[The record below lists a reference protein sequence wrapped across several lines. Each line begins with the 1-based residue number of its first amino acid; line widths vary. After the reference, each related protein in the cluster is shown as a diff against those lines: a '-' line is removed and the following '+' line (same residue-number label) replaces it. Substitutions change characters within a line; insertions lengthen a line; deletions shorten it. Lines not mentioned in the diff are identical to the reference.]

1 MLKNKKY
8 SLKDIANDLN
18 ISKTTVSFVLNNKG
32 DENKI
37 SANTQK
43 RIKEYA
49 KKNGYVPN
57 QLARGLSRGK
67 SETIGLIIPN
77 ISDTFYSK
85 VAGVIEKEA
94 QEQGYTVLFSSSYED
109 PKKEGKLIHSMLNRQ
124 VDGLIIAS
132 TQQNQKEIDF
142 LKKEK
147 FPFVLFD
154 RYYPDKDTDYVVVD
168 NYLGTKKITK
178 HLLGLGRKKI
188 GLITLKPGLEPI
200 AQRLQG
206 YKDALID
213 FDIKPEESHIV
224 EIERESYFKEI
235 ENAIIN
241 LVSGEKTMD
250 AIVFSTHYLAS
261 QGLRVLKKLSISVPK
276 DVAIVS
282 FDELS
287 AFDIVDPPIT
297 SVIQPTNEIGST
309 AVNILLNKMNGAIH
323 GKTETKVLETKL
335 EIRASCGQV
344 L

>member
-1 MLKNKKY
+1 MKSGKKY

-18 ISKTTVSFVLNNKG
+18 ISKTTVSLVLNNKG
-32 DENKI
+32 NENKI
-37 SANTQK
+37 SADTQK
-43 RIKEYA
+43 RIKDYA
-49 KKNGYVPN
+49 KKNDYVPN

-85 VAGVIEKEA
+85 VAGIIEREA

-168 NYLGTKKITK
+168 NYLGTKKITE
-178 HLLGLGRKKI
+178 HLLNLGRKRI

-206 YKDALID
+206 YKDALTQ
-213 FDIKPEESHIV
+213 FNIKSEESYIV

-235 ENAIIN
+235 ENALAG
-241 LVSGEKTMD
+241 LVSGKKPID
-250 AIVFSTHYLAS
+250 AIVFTTHYLAS
-261 QGLRVLKKLSISVPK
+261 QGLRVLKKLAINVPK

-287 AFDIVDPPIT
+287 AFDIVEPPIT

-309 AVNILLNKMNGAIH
+309 AVKILLNKINGTTLK
-323 GKTETKVLETKL
+323 KTETRVLETKL
-335 EIRASCGQV
+335 EIRGSCGQ